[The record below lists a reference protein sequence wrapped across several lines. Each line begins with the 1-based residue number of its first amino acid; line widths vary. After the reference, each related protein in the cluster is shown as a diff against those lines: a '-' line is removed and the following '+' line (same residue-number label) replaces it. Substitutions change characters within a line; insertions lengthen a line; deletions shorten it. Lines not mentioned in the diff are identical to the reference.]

1 MNVFCSKMLDL
12 KQHLDSPEAHSEGKV
27 SHRVDFYK

>member
-1 MNVFCSKMLDL
+1 MNAFCSKMLDL
-12 KQHLDSPEAHSEGKV
+12 KQHLGSPEARGEGKV